1 MLTCW
6 KISTKSRVYGDMN
19 RKSDDDEGELIVE
32 GDLSRLYIWKWEI
45 KVDELGFIRGIWKLM
60 GGMKI

>member
-1 MLTCW
+1 
-6 KISTKSRVYGDMN
+6 MN